1 MPKTKSWLIL
11 AGILLTVAVTAAAAY
26 SGFKRPPVEV
36 KAAPAEER
44 LFEDK
49 VLATGRVESLRQ
61 AEVVAPYAARLVYL
75 KVKEGDP
82 VEAGQVLGELD
93 TSDAADGVKEAE
105 AALAVARAE
114 LASAG
119 ATLEAAQARAEA
131 ARKKAERFRYLFE
144 QNAVSQAE
152 LEAAEIEYAGA
163 KAEAATA
170 AGNIRALEARVK
182 QAQVA
187 LDNARRAVAKGRLTA
202 PLAGVVMEITAREGS
217 FLQPGGRVLT
227 IGDPEELR
235 VVADLSEQD
244 VGGLAAGQEVE
255 VNWAAYP
262 DKAWRGK
269 VTRVAPAVVKKG
281 ELETER
287 AVRVF
292 IAIEQAGLLPGA
304 TVDVVIH
311 RVQPRKAVLVPSE
324 AVVDRGKT
332 KVVFA
337 VEKGVARE
345 RAVAVGGANELY
357 TEIRSGLDPG
367 AQVILDPRDI
377 KDGQPV
383 RVTGGAKK

>member
-26 SGFKRPPVEV
+26 RGFNRPAVEV

-119 ATLEAAQARAEA
+119 AALEAAQARAEA

-202 PLAGVVMEITAREGS
+202 PLAGVVMEITAKEGS
-217 FLQPGGRVLT
+217 FLQPGGRILT
-227 IGDPEELR
+227 VGDPEELR

-244 VGGLAAGQEVE
+244 VGGLAAGQKVE

-269 VTRVAPAVVKKG
+269 VARVAPAVVKKG

-345 RAVAVGGANELY
+345 RAVTVGGANELY

-383 RVTGGAKK
+383 HVTGGAKK

>member
-1 MPKTKSWLIL
+1 LPKTRSWLVL
-11 AGILLTVAVTAAAAY
+11 AGILLTVAVTAAAVY
-26 SGFKRPPVEV
+26 RGFNRPAVEV
-36 KAAPAEER
+36 KAAAAEER

-61 AEVVAPYAARLVYL
+61 AEVVAPYAARLVCL

-93 TSDAADGVKEAE
+93 TSDAADRVKEAE
-105 AALAVARAE
+105 AALAVAKAE

-119 ATLEAAQARAEA
+119 AALEAAEARAEA

-144 QNAVSQAE
+144 QDAVSQAE

-187 LDNARRAVAKGRLTA
+187 VDNARRTAAKGRLTA
-202 PLAGVVMEITAREGS
+202 PVAGVVMEIAAKEGS
-217 FLQPGGRVLT
+217 YLQPGARVLT
-227 IGDPEELR
+227 IGDPEKLR

-244 VGGLAAGQEVE
+244 VGGIAAGQEVE
-255 VNWAAYP
+255 INWAAYP
-262 DKAWRGK
+262 DKVWRGK
-269 VTRVAPAVVKKG
+269 VARVAPAVVKKS

-287 AVRVF
+287 VVRVF
-292 IAIEQAGLLPGA
+292 IVLGQTGLLPGA

-311 RVQPRKAVLVPSE
+311 RVQPREAVLVPSE

-332 KVVFA
+332 KVVFV

-345 RAVAVGGANELY
+345 RAVTVGGANELY

-367 AQVILDPRDI
+367 VQVILDPEEI

-383 RVTGGAKK
+383 RVTGGAEK